1 MRNFQL
7 PAFSNAL
14 MVSAKALTF
23 ASSPLLLASTNK
35 IYPASARTD
44 SNLVESAKDFLEQ
57 KDPLMSPFGSE

>member
-44 SNLVESAKDFLEQ
+44 SNLVESAKRLSRAER
-57 KDPLMSPFGSE
+57 PYAESIW

>member
-14 MVSAKALTF
+14 MVLAKALTF

-44 SNLVESAKDFLEQ
+44 SNLVESAKRLSRAERPSDE
-57 KDPLMSPFGSE
+57 SFGSE